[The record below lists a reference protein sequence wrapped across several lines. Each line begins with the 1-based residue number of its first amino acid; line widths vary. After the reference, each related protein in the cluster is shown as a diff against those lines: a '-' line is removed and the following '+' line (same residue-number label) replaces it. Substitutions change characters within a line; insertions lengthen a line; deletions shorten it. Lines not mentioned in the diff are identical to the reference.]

1 MKKNRSAYLTGFEN
15 ATGHRL
21 DVENYVGVEPALQPS
36 SAQKRGGDMQGRSRK
51 IESQSFVA
59 SQWRPDALV
68 YEGVPKANAVEYMD
82 QPTEQLYMDRL
93 WLCLQAREHDNSTPL
108 CPARA
113 TFTRIRAPLALP
125 ACARGHTECAC
136 MDLSRPRLAD

>member
-21 DVENYVGVEPALQPS
+21 DVENYVGVEPALQP

-82 QPTEQLYMDRL
+82 QPS
-93 WLCLQAREHDNSTPL
+93 HG
-108 CPARA
+108 A
-113 TFTRIRAPLALP
+113 TLHGQVVALP
-125 ACARGHTECAC
+125 AGTRARQLDSTLPCTCYLHAHPRS
-136 MDLSRPRLAD
+136 LSAPCVRTRTY

>member
-21 DVENYVGVEPALQPS
+21 DVENYVGVEPALQP

-113 TFTRIRAPLALP
+113 TFTRIRAP
-125 ACARGHTECAC
+125 CVRT
-136 MDLSRPRLAD
+136 RTY